1 MIAAKYGDAKS
12 VSALLS
18 HPNIDVNAALDGGS
32 TALIIAAQKGYAEI
46 VSALL
51 SRKDVDWGKVGD
63 QLSHPALRS
72 DNEALLLLAAT
83 IPNEKLRN
91 SIIASFNEKNP
102 DDKINQ
108 EGNDIL
114 GAGPEM
120 YKKIKDLKSCYKRYL
135 TSTFSS
141 LDENAAE
148 SLANLRFFD
157 LFNNHQN
164 KRQEA
169 LARDSLVTGLVSKL
183 GSLDIASG
191 LVDEEALVSSR
202 ELNQE
207 DLYKLT
213 SKIIDSEDVMYK
225 RNRAQTEA
233 FEDNLQDLQSKI
245 QGFQD
250 KFNSI

>member
-1 MIAAKYGDAKS
+1 
-12 VSALLS
+12 LS
-18 HPNIDVNAALDGGS
+18 D
-32 TALIIAAQKGYAEI
+32 
-46 VSALL
+46 
-51 SRKDVDWGKVGD
+51 
-63 QLSHPALRS
+63 PALRS

-102 DDKINQ
+102 DNKINQ

-183 GSLDIASG
+183 GLSDINFAEFTKSQEYLDA
-191 LVDEEALVSSR
+191 VSK
-202 ELNQE
+202 LKPE

-213 SKIIDSEDVMYK
+213 TEIIDKSK
-225 RNRAQTEA
+225 AANGGEA
-233 FEDNLQDLQSKI
+233 TSRILDLAAELQEGERETPAPSIATKSAESAKPIADPKI
-245 QGFQD
+245 PPF
-250 KFNSI
+250 SI

>member
-1 MIAAKYGDAKS
+1 
-12 VSALLS
+12 VE
-18 HPNIDVNAALDGGS
+18 N
-32 TALIIAAQKGYAEI
+32 
-46 VSALL
+46 
-51 SRKDVDWGKVGD
+51 
-63 QLSHPALRS
+63 QLSDPALRS

-102 DDKINQ
+102 DNKINQ

-157 LFNNHQN
+157 LFNNHKN
-164 KRQEA
+164 IRQEA
-169 LARDSLVTGLVSKL
+169 LARDSLVTDLVSKL
-183 GSLDIASG
+183 GLSDIDIAEFTKSQEY
-191 LVDEEALVSSR
+191 LDAVSK
-202 ELNQE
+202 LKPE

-213 SKIIDSEDVMYK
+213 TEIIDNSKAANGGIPTPQVLDLV
-225 RNRAQTEA
+225 AG
-233 FEDNLQDLQSKI
+233 LQKDQIKTPASSTATRSNEPAKPIKAKMADPKKI
-245 QGFQD
+245 TPFL
-250 KFNSI
+250 I